1 MSLNIDIDDFSS
13 SAPHQVVNAIA
24 FAIEKLSAAGD
35 DAEKRQ
41 DALHG
46 ACQLLANERNIIR
59 RSEQQKEV
67 AKLFG
72 YTAQKIE
79 KFIKD
84 IIAERNVEEDPN
96 APLPAWVDR
105 DKLYDDGFVQQF
117 KSEPRFPIGIYYNN
131 DDTRIKRL
139 TNFTIRPIIHIQDRE
154 NNRRIIELSNGHKK
168 VQMEVPSRAFVA
180 KDLFETVLIER
191 GNFIT
196 YSGFEK
202 NNYKRVVAWL
212 SEEMP
217 QCYEIKSLG
226 WQPEGFFAFSNRI
239 WHNGN
244 LMEYTPLGLVEIG
257 DTQFI
262 SLANS
267 SIHSDTRD
275 MDNPY
280 ENDAFLQYNESK
292 LSFEQWS
299 TLFSDVYG
307 IEHAINGLTYVFVSL
322 FKDLIIKVTKCPLLF
337 CYGPKGSG
345 KSDFAESLLW
355 LFFSGKNSENNLMS
369 GINLNPGQITRFA
382 FFNFQERFSNCPGLY
397 NEFDE
402 SRIEDWVFGAMKS
415 FYDGE
420 GRMVGDGST
429 GKAHK
434 TRVQKTRGTMMV
446 VGQYLSTGDDGSV
459 LSRSLTCQ
467 FDLSKME
474 ALDDSIRAKHRKL
487 KETEKEGLSSIIVEL
502 LNHRKH
508 FAKKF
513 KETYFAQYEK
523 LRNHLQEK
531 GIRPETR
538 LLRNYSLITA
548 VYEVMS
554 EKLTM
559 PHSNEVAFQHAAD
572 SVSAHYKLLKET
584 NALAKFWKIIEGIFD
599 RKLINWDTV
608 GHKFIETDFTIR
620 TRHQIRVKQDAE
632 VFWKQ
637 FGKETRVLTMRMS
650 AVYQVFAK
658 EWRSVT
664 GQRAPDEAT
673 LLKYLQDQPYYI
685 GLDPKHFFH
694 NKNTSGFAFNYDI
707 LSEEINLEIDLTD
720 RSEEAPKVQN
730 EPKNE
735 ENEKSEKIPF

>member
-1 MSLNIDIDDFSS
+1 MSLGIDIND
-13 SAPHQVVNAIA
+13 IA
-24 FAIEKLSAAGD
+24 GVEQTNSINIFEFAQDKLSLAGD
-35 DAEKRQ
+35 DVEKRQ
-41 DALHG
+41 DALHQV
-46 ACQLLANERNIIR
+46 CSLLASENNIIR
-59 RSEQQKEV
+59 RAEHQKVV

-72 YTAQKIE
+72 YSAQKIE
-79 KFIKD
+79 KFVKD
-84 IIAERNVEEDPN
+84 IIAERNAIPDES
-96 APLPAWVDR
+96 APLPTWVDR
-105 DKLYDDGFVQQF
+105 DKLYADGFVQQF
-117 KSEPRFPIGIYYNN
+117 RAERHYPIGIYF
-131 DDTRIKRL
+131 DSDETRIRRL
-139 TNFTIRPIIHIQDRE
+139 TNFTIRPIIHIQDRD
-154 NNRRIIELSNGHKK
+154 NNRRIIEVSNGTKQ
-168 VQMEVPSRAFVA
+168 VQMEIPSRAFVA
-180 KDLFETVLIER
+180 KDLFETSLVER

-196 YSGFEK
+196 FSGFEK
-202 NNYKRVVAWL
+202 NNYKRVIAWL

-226 WQPEGFFAFSNRI
+226 WQPEGFWAFSNRV

-267 SIHSDTRD
+267 SIHSDTRE

-280 ENDAFLQYNESK
+280 ENDAYLQYKNSK
-292 LSFEQWS
+292 LNFEQWGQ
-299 TLFSDVYG
+299 LFNEVYG
-307 IEHAINGLTYVFVSL
+307 PEHAINGITYVFTSL
-322 FKDLIIKVTKCPLLF
+322 FKDIIVKTTKCPLLF

-434 TRVQKTRGTMMV
+434 TRVQKTRGTMIV

-467 FDLSKME
+467 FDLSRME
-474 ALDDSIRAKHRKL
+474 QLNENIRAKHRQL
-487 KETEKEGLSSIIVEL
+487 KEVEKEGLSSIIVEL

-508 FAKKF
+508 FAKVF
-513 KETYFAQYEK
+513 KETYYAQYEK
-523 LRNHLQEK
+523 LRSHLVEK

-538 LLRNYSLITA
+538 LLRNYSLITTI
-548 VYEVMS
+548 YEVMS
-554 EKLTM
+554 SKITLPNSCDE
-559 PHSNEVAFQHAAD
+559 AFKHAAD
-572 SVSAHYKLLKET
+572 SVTAHYKLLKQT

-599 RKLINWDTV
+599 RRLINWDNLQGKTV
-608 GHKFIETDFTIR
+608 ETEFTIR
-620 TRHQIRVKQDAE
+620 SRPRIRVKEDAE
-632 VFWKQ
+632 VFWKT
-637 FGKETRVLTMRMS
+637 FAHETRVLTIRMS

-658 EWRSVT
+658 EWRNVT
-664 GQRAPDEAT
+664 GQRPPDEAT

-685 GLDPKHFFH
+685 GNDPKHFFH

-707 LSEEINLEIDLTD
+707 LSEEINLEIEHLD
-720 RSEEAPKVQN
+720 RSDEAEKQPEIQQN
-730 EPKNE
+730 ENYDDLP
-735 ENEKSEKIPF
+735 I